1 MSMLMRRMMWPK
13 QGEEIAIYRNG
24 ALLTE
29 GRVNYVDEWSV
40 SVITPGS
47 TSSDGCR
54 RTDARDR
61 RQDHRRQ
68 EEDDGSIALDLRT
81 LG

>member
-13 QGEEIAIYRNG
+13 QGEEIAIYKNG

-40 SVITPGS
+40 SVITPRF
-47 TSSDGCR
+47 DLFR
-54 RTDARDR
+54 MDAAELMRGI
-61 RQDHRRQ
+61 
-68 EEDDGSIALDLRT
+68 DDKTIVVKKKT
-81 LG
+81 TVQ